1 MKVLVVTPYPIA
13 PLTHGGRVRTSR
25 LGAALARAGAEV
37 DVLCPWRP
45 GVPWRPFR
53 RDGVTYHPHAFATN
67 VLPAVLDGRVI
78 PPLVALSWQPFQWGP
93 AQRFRRVG
101 PCDIVQFDFCAY
113 AAWMER
119 VQPSARV
126 VYSAHNV
133 EYDFAQARTRRS
145 IVGDAALRRLAALE
159 SRAVRA
165 SALVVTCTAADAER
179 MRDLYGGTT
188 RFEVIPNGFDEA
200 LLDGDRRRERER
212 ARAALG
218 IAAGQ
223 VAIVFVGG
231 PAQHNRDGAR
241 FLEHELMP
249 RLGEWARLLIAGQCG
264 GGRGEA
270 RGGAVRRL
278 GYVEDLKALY
288 AAADIAVNPVAYGSG
303 SSVKIAEYLAAGLP
317 IVTTPV
323 GARGYEHL
331 GGRLCVTSL
340 PEFAAAVE
348 NLRPSRPG
356 DLPASREPAWTELGR
371 CLYAAYARLL
381 ADGASPGTARAAME
395 AG

>member
-25 LGAALARAGAEV
+25 LGTALARAGAEV
-37 DVLCPWRP
+37 DVLCPWQP
-45 GVPWRPFR
+45 GMPWRPFH
-53 RDGVTYHPHAFATN
+53 RDGVTCHPHAFATN
-67 VLPAVLDGRVI
+67 VLPAVLDGRLI

-93 AQRFRRVG
+93 ARRFRRVG
-101 PCDIVQFDFCAY
+101 PCDIVQFDFCAH

-119 VQPSARV
+119 MRPSARV

-133 EYDFAQARTRRS
+133 EYDFAQAQMRRS
-145 IVGDAALRRLAALE
+145 IVSDAALRRLAALE
-159 SRAVRA
+159 RRAVRA

-179 MRDLYGGTT
+179 MRDLYGGDT

-200 LLDGDRRRERER
+200 LLDGDRCRERER

-218 IAAGQ
+218 IAADQ

-231 PAQHNRDGAR
+231 PAQHNLDAAR

-249 RLGEWARLLIAGQCG
+249 RVGEWARLLIVGQCG
-264 GGRGEA
+264 GGRREGRGEV
-270 RGGAVRRL
+270 VRRL

-331 GGRLCVTSL
+331 GARLCVTSL

-348 NLRPSRPG
+348 KLRLSRLG
-356 DLPASREPAWTELGR
+356 NLPAAREPTWTELGR
-371 CLYAAYARLL
+371 RLHAAYTRLL